1 MQVGHQLILVDM
13 ENINILFLISSGGRI
28 LSMNSMWVLK
38 GSWLPNEATGVAV
51 KPRIAP
57 QVLVSL
63 SSASKTPGFAAY
75 RTDHLEL

>member
-13 ENINILFLISSGGRI
+13 ENINILFFISGGRI
-28 LSMNSMWVLK
+28 LSMNTMWVLK

-51 KPRIAP
+51 KSRIAP